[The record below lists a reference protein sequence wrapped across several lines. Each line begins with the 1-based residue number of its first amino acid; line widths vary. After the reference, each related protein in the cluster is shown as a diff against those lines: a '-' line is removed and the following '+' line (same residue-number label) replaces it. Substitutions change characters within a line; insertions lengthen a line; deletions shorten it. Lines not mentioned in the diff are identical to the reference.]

1 MNHNR
6 PTNGFKKGHKKIE
19 GSGRKPGQQNRVSDD
34 LKQALLNAAMRVG
47 FIHEEDILGEDGK
60 PTGQTRKTYNGEG
73 GLEGYLM
80 SAAVNQSAHFL
91 SLLGRVMLRVAS
103 SSPRCRVLQMSPSDR
118 EHIKGPQDGRSAA
131 ALAPLVNAAIA
142 PAAWQKWRRYAV
154 PRRA

>member
-73 GLEGYLM
+73 GLEGHLM
-80 SAAVNQSAHFL
+80 WAAVNQSAHFL
-91 SLLGRVMLRVAS
+91 SLLGRVM
-103 SSPRCRVLQMSPSDR
+103 PLQANVKTEVPKKVVYTTVEEAR
-118 EHIKGPQDGRSAA
+118 A
-131 ALAPLVNAAIA
+131 ALIARRIDPDVLEKAMMPPWPL
-142 PAAWQKWRRYAV
+142 PKPL
-154 PRRA
+154 PRPGSAQ